1 MGKVIVVYKSKYGST
16 KKYAQWLAEE
26 LSCDLVENKKIT
38 ADKLLNYDTII
49 YGGGLYAGGVNGIN
63 LVTNN
68 LDKLSNKKL
77 ILFTCGLADTTNK
90 ENIDSIKNSISK
102 ILSKEMQDKIKVFH
116 LRGSIDYK
124 KLNFVHRAMMKM
136 MYNMLCKRDP
146 ETLKNDDKDLI
157 ATYGSIV
164 DFTDKSTIKP
174 IIEYVNKSLVN

>member
-1 MGKVIVVYKSKYGST
+1 MVSWRTILWFSWK
-16 KKYAQWLAEE
+16 Q
-26 LSCDLVENKKIT
+26 KIT

-68 LDKLSNKKL
+68 FDKLSNKKL

-116 LRGSIDYK
+116 LRGSIDYN

-146 ETLKNDDKDLI
+146 KTLKNDDKDLI

>member
-1 MGKVIVVYKSKYGST
+1 MVSWRTILWFSWK
-16 KKYAQWLAEE
+16 Q
-26 LSCDLVENKKIT
+26 KIT

-68 LDKLSNKKL
+68 FDKLSNKKL

-116 LRGSIDYK
+116 LRGSIDYN
-124 KLNFVHRAMMKM
+124 KLNFVHRAMMKI
-136 MYNMLCKRDP
+136 CFVKGI
-146 ETLKNDDKDLI
+146 LK
-157 ATYGSIV
+157 
-164 DFTDKSTIKP
+164 P
-174 IIEYVNKSLVN
+174 